1 MNEWMYQNLTIVT
14 SLFSFMHLL
23 SSTDSWKF
31 VSNIPTH
38 SWTLTRKSGNCYR
51 VLISTPRQLLDLYRA
66 NLIRVQ
72 CLHYCANNEIF
83 CAVCIMINSFRGWA
97 YLWYCKLCY
106 YTWISSDKYCSV
118 SIFIR
123 PTIIQYGM
131 IFVIFKIKGG
141 FTLYGL

>member
-1 MNEWMYQNLTIVT
+1 MNEWMNECTKT
-14 SLFSFMHLL
+14 WRLL
-23 SSTDSWKF
+23 PVYFLSCIFLVQRIF
-31 VSNIPTH
+31 VSTSPTH

-51 VLISTPRQLLDLYRA
+51 VLISTPRQLLDLDRA

-83 CAVCIMINSFRGWA
+83 CAVCIMINNFRGWA

-131 IFVIFKIKGG
+131 IFVIFKIKGR